1 MSSTVKQLELLLNN
15 LLLKETS
22 PVPYAFYVNNIEVTN
37 SIMETLVQI
46 QQLKDDAKA
55 SNATS
60 KKSEKVDKKSKKD
73 ASSTTEGEPPQ
84 QENSNEK
91 NDVDNITTAQ
101 DFSTFEDTVTIS
113 YQPLSV
119 FRVRPVTRCV
129 EVEISSINHR

>member
-1 MSSTVKQLELLLNN
+1 MNN
-15 LLLKETS
+15 LLLKESS

-60 KKSEKVDKKSKKD
+60 KKSGKVDKKSKKD
-73 ASSTTEGEPPQ
+73 ASSSTTEGEPPQ

-129 EVEISSINHR
+129 EVDTSSINHR